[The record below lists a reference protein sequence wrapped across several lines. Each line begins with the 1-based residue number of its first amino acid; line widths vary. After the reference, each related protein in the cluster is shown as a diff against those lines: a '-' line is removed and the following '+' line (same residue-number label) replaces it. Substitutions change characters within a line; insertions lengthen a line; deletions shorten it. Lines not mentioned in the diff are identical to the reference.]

1 MRLLILFLLVAGLA
15 GYLIYQRSHNYPVQT
30 IIAPNGHQYEGMQVP
45 DRCQGQTCMHQVVYL
60 TALED
65 TVGIK
70 VEAEGLLHWL
80 EPRITDSQPPQLVA
94 IYAVKPGFLR
104 IAPAR
109 RIVQLGYGR
118 EPPGAWKYLGA
129 VDATAKLKALLK

>member
-1 MRLLILFLLVAGLA
+1 MRLLILLLLVAGFA

-30 IIAPNGHQYEGMQVP
+30 IIAPDGHRYEGMQVA
-45 DRCQGQTCMHQVVYL
+45 DRCEGQTCMHQVVYL
-60 TALED
+60 TELED
-65 TVGIK
+65 TLQMK
-70 VEAEGLLHWL
+70 AEAEGLLHWL

-104 IAPAR
+104 IAPVR

-118 EPPGAWKYLGA
+118 QPPGAWKYLGS
-129 VDATAKLKALLK
+129 VDATAKFTALLK